1 MVSACSGCSRLPVA
15 ILALATDVSARPRTI
30 VVEDW
35 SQQPEGRPGIPEGWT
50 GHSWGSPK
58 YDFAV
63 AADGP
68 NRVLRLRSRGDNSTI
83 SKEIKIDVARNPQA
97 WRLEP
102 RPPQA
107 GLRKRGE

>member
-68 NRVLRLRSRGDNSTI
+68 NRVLRLRSRGSAL
-83 SKEIKIDVARNPQA
+83 KPRG
-97 WRLEP
+97 RGLES
-102 RPPQA
+102 RVIA
-107 GLRKRGE
+107 GETT